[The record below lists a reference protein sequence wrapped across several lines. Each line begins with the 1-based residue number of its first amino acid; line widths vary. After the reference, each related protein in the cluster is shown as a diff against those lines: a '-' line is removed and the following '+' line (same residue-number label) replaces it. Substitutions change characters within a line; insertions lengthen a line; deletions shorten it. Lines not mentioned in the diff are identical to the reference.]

1 MKIRII
7 DLLKTTTY
15 NINVSVNGWV
25 RTHRQ
30 SKNISFIAINDGS
43 TVHNLQ
49 IVAEH
54 EKIKKDFLKLVTTG
68 SAIRVDGMICTIY
81 WKSAAWRNN
90 SPKYSFIW
98 HCRPTGISFNKR
110 KNTR

>member
-30 SKNISFIAINDGS
+30 SKNIVFRS
-43 TVHNLQ
+43 VEQ
-49 IVAEH
+49 P
-54 EKIKKDFLKLVTTG
+54 KIT
-68 SAIRVDGMICTIY
+68 
-81 WKSAAWRNN
+81 RN
-90 SPKYSFIW
+90 IQA
-98 HCRPTGISFNKR
+98 
-110 KNTR
+110 